1 MFHHLLR
8 KVATAGML
16 ILVIGLAAGGI
27 VPQAIAAPATQAGPT
42 TWTVLLGG
50 QAEVVQQDQGPAG
63 AWQFMRYYPGSI
75 TINVGDT
82 IVWKLDSAEPHT
94 VTFPQ
99 PGENKAPDLII
110 PEGGDSQRML
120 MNPLAVLPQGEA
132 EYDGSALTGSGQM
145 GGGPDFPTEYKL
157 TFTKPGT
164 YDYYCAFH
172 SMMKGT
178 VVVQEAGS
186 AYPKTQA
193 QIDADAAAQLA
204 ADTQAAKQAEPAAMQ
219 TSTRPGP
226 NGTTIYE
233 VNVGYGDGIMSYMR
247 FSPADLTI
255 HAGDTVEWTQK
266 DVEAP
271 HTITFTSGGQEPEL
285 VLTEPQQSGPPKLIL
300 NPEVLAPAGGTTYS
314 GQGYFNSGLIWGTEV
329 PIPGPRTYSLT
340 FDTPGT
346 YNYICVLHDPLGMVG
361 QVTVLAQGAAP
372 AQLPTTGGVSDT
384 PGVLWFVVAG
394 LALVTAGVLV
404 LALMRRQ
411 PMAR

>member
-1 MFHHLLR
+1 M
-8 KVATAGML
+8 
-16 ILVIGLAAGGI
+16 
-27 VPQAIAAPATQAGPT
+27 
-42 TWTVLLGG
+42 
-50 QAEVVQQDQGPAG
+50 
-63 AWQFMRYYPGSI
+63 
-75 TINVGDT
+75 
-82 IVWKLDSAEPHT
+82 VWKLDSAEPHT

-120 MNPLAVLPQGEA
+120 MNPLAVLPQGET
-132 EYDGSALTGSGQM
+132 EYDGSALTGSGQI

-157 TFTKPGT
+157 TFTKAGT

-172 SMMKGT
+172 MMMKGT
-178 VVVQEAGS
+178 VVVQEAGT
-186 AYPKTQA
+186 AYPKAQA

-204 ADTQAAKQAEPAAMQ
+204 ADTQAAKQAEPTAMQ

-226 NGTTIYE
+226 DGTTIYE
-233 VNVGYGDGIMSYMR
+233 VNVGYGDGIMTYMR
-247 FSPADLTI
+247 FSPTDLTI
-255 HAGDTVEWTQK
+255 HVGDTVEWTQK

-285 VLTEPQQSGPPKLIL
+285 VLAEPQQSGPPKLVL

-314 GQGYFNSGLIWGTEV
+314 GQGYFNSGLVWGTEV

-372 AQLPTTGGVSDT
+372 AQLPTTGGGSDT

-394 LALVTAGVLV
+394 LLLVAAGVLV
-404 LALMRRQ
+404 LVVMHRQ
-411 PMAR
+411 PMTR

>member
-1 MFHHLLR
+1 MFHYLLR
-8 KVATAGML
+8 KLGTAGML
-16 ILVIGLAAGGI
+16 ILVAGLAAGGI
-27 VPQAIAAPATQAGPT
+27 VPQAIAAPAAQAEPT
-42 TWTVLLGG
+42 TWTVLVGG

-99 PGENKAPDLII
+99 PGETKAPDLII

-120 MNPLAVLPQGEA
+120 MNPLAVLPQGGA
-132 EYDGSALTGSGQM
+132 EYDGSALTGSGQI
-145 GGGPDFPTEYKL
+145 GGGPPFPTEYKL

-204 ADTQAAKQAEPAAMQ
+204 ADTQAAKQAEPTAMQ

-233 VNVGYGDGIMSYMR
+233 VNMGYGDGIMSYMR
-247 FSPADLTI
+247 FSPTDLTI
-255 HAGDTVEWTQK
+255 HVGDTVEWTQK

-271 HTITFTSGGQEPEL
+271 HTVTFTSGGQEPEL
-285 VLTEPQQSGPPKLIL
+285 VLTEPQQSGPPKLVV
-300 NPEVLAPAGGTTYS
+300 NPEVLAPAGGATYS

-372 AQLPTTGGVSDT
+372 AQLPTTGGSSEMS
-384 PGVLWFVVAG
+384 GVLWFVVAG
-394 LALVTAGVLV
+394 LALVAAGVLV
-404 LALMRRQ
+404 LVLMRRQ
-411 PMAR
+411 PMTR